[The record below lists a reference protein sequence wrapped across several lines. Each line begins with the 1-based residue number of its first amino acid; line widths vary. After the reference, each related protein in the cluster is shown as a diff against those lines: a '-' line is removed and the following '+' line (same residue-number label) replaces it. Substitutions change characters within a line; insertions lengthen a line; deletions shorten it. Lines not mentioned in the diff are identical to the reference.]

1 MTDIQLQELQ
11 DKSTATFSAK
21 VLADSVNPWGDRLTT
36 FELVFPRML
45 LPELATHRLFSKN
58 TASSRA
64 IPIEKTIKAVEEN
77 PFIPF
82 HWGKN
87 QSGMQA
93 HEVLDGYH
101 AESCRQEW
109 MQAAQMAVDSAT
121 WLAKFGLHKQIANRV
136 LEPYLFTTLI
146 LSCTSFKH
154 FELLRTNEMAE
165 PHFQHLAKLMVS
177 ARSES
182 LPEALKPGEWHLPL
196 IYDED
201 RSKLNLSDLKKVST
215 ARCAA
220 VSYVRHNEVKDYEKD
235 FALYERL
242 TTGGHWSPLE
252 HLATPSGI
260 LRRDC
265 FPLLADRPGPTWIQV
280 KAEGNFK
287 GWKQHRKEFETE
299 FVPDEPYT
307 GPTRSKVNG

>member
-1 MTDIQLQELQ
+1 MTDAQLQELEH
-11 DKSTATFSAK
+11 KSTATFSAK

-64 IPIEKTIKAVEEN
+64 IPIEKSIKAVKDN
-77 PFIPF
+77 LFIPF
-82 HWGKN
+82 HWGRN

-93 HEVLDGYH
+93 HEVLGELEVDHCRWEWCKGAANAVDTATAL
-101 AESCRQEW
+101 AES
-109 MQAAQMAVDSAT
+109 
-121 WLAKFGLHKQIANRV
+121 GLHKQIANRV

-146 LSCTSFKH
+146 LSTTSVKH
-154 FELLRTNEMAE
+154 FEVLRTNAAAE

-242 TTGGHWSPLE
+242 TTGGHWSPTE
-252 HLATPSGI
+252 HLATPI
-260 LRRDC
+260 
-265 FPLLADRPGPTWIQV
+265 ADWERFGAVSPS
-280 KAEGNFK
+280 NFV

-307 GPTRSKVNG
+307 GPTR

>member
-1 MTDIQLQELQ
+1 MLTDSDLQALQ

-36 FELVFPRML
+36 FELIYPRCIHSEIM
-45 LPELATHRLFSKN
+45 THRLFSRN
-58 TASSRA
+58 AASSRA
-64 IPIEKTIKAVEEN
+64 IPLEKSIKAVEET

-93 HEVLDGYH
+93 Y
-101 AESCRQEW
+101 AEKTGWDKSACR
-109 MQAAQMAVDSAT
+109 AT
-121 WLAKFGLHKQIANRV
+121 WYGASRQAVTAAYRLRYLELHKQIANRI
-136 LEPYLFTTLI
+136 LEPFMFI
-146 LSCTSFKH
+146 SVVLSTTSFRH
-154 FELLRTNEMAE
+154 FELLRNHEAAE
-165 PHFQHLAKLMVS
+165 PHLQHLAKLMAS

-252 HLATPSGI
+252 HLATPYGKSTPYASWAGGLYFHNI
-260 LRRDC
+260 TTESEQC
-265 FPLLADRPGPTWIQV
+265 
-280 KAEGNFK
+280 GNFK

-307 GPTRSKVNG
+307 GPTR

>member
-1 MTDIQLQELQ
+1 MTDDQLQQLQ

-45 LPELATHRLFSKN
+45 LPELNTHRVFSRN

-64 IPIEKTIKAVEEN
+64 IPVEKTIEAVYDN

-93 HEVLDGYH
+93 FAEIADERKPACRYEWLARAQDAAHSATYLSQHEV
-101 AESCRQEW
+101 
-109 MQAAQMAVDSAT
+109 
-121 WLAKFGLHKQIANRV
+121 HKQIANRL
-136 LEPYLFTTLI
+136 LEPFMFTTVV
-146 LSCTSFKH
+146 LSTTSFAQ
-154 FELLRTNEMAE
+154 FEKLRNNEMAE

-201 RSKLNLSDLKKVST
+201 RSKLNLDDLKRVST

-235 FALYERL
+235 FVLYERL
-242 TTGGHWSPLE
+242 TTGGHWSPTE
-252 HLATPSGI
+252 HLATPLTNQEDNWRAFMS
-260 LRRDC
+260 
-265 FPLLADRPGPTWIQV
+265 
-280 KAEGNFK
+280 NFV

-307 GPTRSKVNG
+307 GPTR

>member
-1 MTDIQLQELQ
+1 
-11 DKSTATFSAK
+11 
-21 VLADSVNPWGDRLTT
+21 
-36 FELVFPRML
+36 ML
-45 LPELATHRLFSKN
+45 LPELATHRQFSKN

-64 IPIEKTIKAVEEN
+64 IPITKTIQMVMDN
-77 PFIPF
+77 PFVPF

-93 HEVLDGYH
+93 HEVLGDWQER
-101 AESCRQEW
+101 ACRKKWVEASQN
-109 MQAAQMAVDSAT
+109 AALVANSLDVS
-121 WLAKFGLHKQIANRV
+121 GLHKQIANRV
-136 LEPYLFTTLI
+136 LEPYMFTTLI

-242 TTGGHWSPLE
+242 TTGGHWSPTE
-252 HLATPSGI
+252 HVATPYAKRAVLPKVNWETVS
-260 LRRDC
+260 
-265 FPLLADRPGPTWIQV
+265 QV
-280 KAEGNFK
+280 HHISLQCGNFK

-307 GPTRSKVNG
+307 GPTR

>member
-1 MTDIQLQELQ
+1 MAGAQLGQSLLRSVSMIDDDTLQELQ
-11 DKSTATFSAK
+11 DKSTAAFSAK

-64 IPIEKTIKAVEEN
+64 IPLDKTIEAVREN

-93 HEVLDGYH
+93 HEELSGSEELD
-101 AESCRQEW
+101 CRW
-109 MQAAQMAVDSAT
+109 YWWRGAMDAVAIAATLRTA
-121 WLAKFGLHKQIANRV
+121 GLHKQIANRV

-154 FELLRTNEMAE
+154 FEILRTNEMAE
-165 PHFQHLAKLMVS
+165 PHFQYLAKLMVS
-177 ARSES
+177 ARSQS
-182 LPEALKPGEWHLPL
+182 IPEALKPGEWHLPL
-196 IYDED
+196 VYDED
-201 RSKLNLSDLKKVST
+201 REVLGLDALKKVSV

-220 VSYVRHNEVKDYEKD
+220 VSYVRHGERKEYEKD
-235 FALYERL
+235 FALYDRL
-242 TTGGHWSPLE
+242 VTGGHWSPTE
-252 HLATPSGI
+252 HVATPIS
-260 LRRDC
+260 
-265 FPLLADRPGPTWIQV
+265 TWD
-280 KAEGNFK
+280 KYNNGLEANFK

-299 FVPDEPYT
+299 FVPDEKYE
-307 GPTRSKVNG
+307 GPTRNRC

>member
-1 MTDIQLQELQ
+1 MTDSELQQLQ

-45 LPELATHRLFSKN
+45 LPEFNTHRMLSRN

-64 IPIEKTIKAVEEN
+64 IPIEKSLEAVRDN
-77 PFIPF
+77 PFVPF

-93 HEVLDGYH
+93 YQEIDGWPKEH
-101 AESCRQEW
+101 CRWEW
-109 MQAAQMAVDSAT
+109 VQAAQKALDAAHQMSRS
-121 WLAKFGLHKQIANRV
+121 GLHKQIANRV
-136 LEPYLFTTLI
+136 LEPYLFATVVAST
-146 LSCTSFKH
+146 TSFKH
-154 FELLRTNEMAE
+154 LELLRTNPAAE

-242 TTGGHWSPLE
+242 TTGGHWSPTE
-252 HLATPSGI
+252 HVATPYAKRAVLPKVNWETVS
-260 LRRDC
+260 
-265 FPLLADRPGPTWIQV
+265 QV
-280 KAEGNFK
+280 HHISLQCGNFK

-307 GPTRSKVNG
+307 GPTR

>member
-1 MTDIQLQELQ
+1 MTDLELPQLQ

-93 HEVLDGYH
+93 HEVLGGYH

-121 WLAKFGLHKQIANRV
+121 WLAKSGLHKQIANRV

-182 LPEALKPGEWHLPL
+182 LPEAP
-196 IYDED
+196 I
-201 RSKLNLSDLKKVST
+201 S
-215 ARCAA
+215 
-220 VSYVRHNEVKDYEKD
+220 
-235 FALYERL
+235 
-242 TTGGHWSPLE
+242 
-252 HLATPSGI
+252 
-260 LRRDC
+260 
-265 FPLLADRPGPTWIQV
+265 
-280 KAEGNFK
+280 
-287 GWKQHRKEFETE
+287 
-299 FVPDEPYT
+299 
-307 GPTRSKVNG
+307 